1 MQEVRNMCLNMK
13 MRFFTILSF
22 VFIANVAFGK
32 TKSFRI
38 YSTMGSL
45 HVKINGIQQTVEN
58 EEVKFHT
65 HFPQLDT
72 IYWMGVEG
80 TKDQGYVLCNFK
92 PDSIYVFFQNC
103 CGSVDIT
110 KLSLYEQLSKIP
122 SPDESQ
128 EAYDQYLAAQQ
139 LILQDSPEITL
150 RIKNSND
157 HDTIYGMY
165 IDQACFPTFS
175 RMTKKG
181 WNMGSPQKCFYWNN
195 VSSFIFFTSTS
206 NYGMSANKAGE
217 IHDIYPSEKDTIL
230 QQVDLRIFDDE
241 KVEITYDA
249 KRDSI
254 RVRRFAKKKP
264 QTLYHNKCGC

>member
-1 MQEVRNMCLNMK
+1 MSRI
-13 MRFFTILSF
+13 TIIILILMTYCST
-22 VFIANVAFGK
+22 VQGK

-45 HVKINGIQQTVEN
+45 SVKINGVQQTVEG
-58 EEVKFHT
+58 EEVQFQT
-65 HFPQLDT
+65 HYPQLDSLYFVEDDPT
-72 IYWMGVEG
+72 I
-80 TKDQGYVLCNFK
+80 KRDYVLCNFK

-110 KLSLYEQLSKIP
+110 KLSLYEQLTKIP

-128 EAYDQYLAAQQ
+128 EAHEQYLAVQQ
-139 LILQDSPEITL
+139 LILQDRPEITL

-157 HDTIYGMY
+157 QDTIYGMY

-195 VSSFIFFTSTS
+195 ISSFIFFTSAS
-206 NYGMSANKAGE
+206 NYGLSANKAGE
-217 IHDIYPSEKDTIL
+217 IQDIYPSEKDTIL

-254 RVRRFAKKKP
+254 RVRRFAKRKP
-264 QTLYHNKCGC
+264 KTIYHNKCGC